1 MNVKRRVKSL
11 EQKAGKQIVVAVIK
25 GEYFDAE
32 GKQIPTEKGPPKNF
46 SEILDSANIGSSVSD
61 ERVPMKR
68 EKDEDYFDFQARM
81 EATGREVG
89 RRAGADITLMFGID
103 WL

>member
-1 MNVKRRVKSL
+1 M

-68 EKDEDYFDFQARM
+68 EKDEDYFDFLARM